1 MKFCFNYHIHYFCIM
16 THANTKHGHWINGKP
31 SKTYSSWRAMKYR
44 CSNSKN
50 IYYKQMGITVCERWL
65 NSFDNFLE
73 DMGERP
79 DGCTLDRI
87 DNTKGYSPDNCRW
100 STIKVQ
106 NNNKRLARK
115 CPITG
120 KFISHTF

>member
-1 MKFCFNYHIHYFCIM
+1 MKHG
-16 THANTKHGHWINGKP
+16 NTKHGHWINNKS
-31 SKTYSSWRAMKYR
+31 SKTYTSWRAMKYR

-50 IYYKQMGITVCERWL
+50 TYYKQKDIVVCERWL

-100 STIKVQ
+100 STIKVYYNQ
-106 NNNKRLARK
+106 HTISIN
-115 CPITG
+115 
-120 KFISHTF
+120 FIYNLNYN